1 MLMVTT
7 TVRMVDGV
15 HGNTTSSGPVV
26 PLGPSLPHS
35 SASLQHWLVGTTT
48 TGNETDHT
56 TGSGWNDLLGTRWEL
71 DTGLSLIGV
80 VADDGDIGT
89 GGTAESTTIT
99 GAFFN
104 VGDDGTFGAGGE
116 WEDVADVEGGLLSG
130 VDELAG
136 VHAFIGDE
144 SLLVGLESVW
154 VPEFDS
160 GQRSTT
166 AGVVD

>member
-1 MLMVTT
+1 MVTT
-7 TVRMVDGV
+7 TVRMVDWV

-26 PLGPSLPHS
+26 PLGLSLPHG
-35 SASLQHWLVGTTT
+35 SASLQHWLVGTAT

-56 TGSGWNDLLGTRWEL
+56 TGGGWDDLLGTGWEL
-71 DTGLSLIGV
+71 DTGLAFVGV

-89 GGTAESTTIT
+89 GSTAESTTVA

-116 WEDVADVEGGLLSG
+116 REDVADAEGGLLSG

-136 VHAFIGDE
+136 VHAFVGDE
-144 SLLVGLESVW
+144 GLLVGLESVG
-154 VPEFDS
+154 VPEFD
-160 GQRSTT
+160 G
-166 AGVVD
+166 G

>member
-26 PLGPSLPHS
+26 PLGPSLPHR

-48 TGNETDHT
+48 TSNETDHT
-56 TGSGWNDLLGTRWEL
+56 TGGGWNDLLGAGGEL
-71 DTGLSLIGV
+71 DTGLAFVRV
-80 VADDGDIGT
+80 VADDGDVGT
-89 GGTAESTTIT
+89 GGTTESATVT

-104 VGDDGTFGAGGE
+104 VGDNGTFGAGGE
-116 WEDVADVEGGLLSG
+116 WEDVADVEGGLLSS

-144 SLLVGLESVW
+144 GLLVGPESVW
-154 VPEFDS
+154 VSEFD
-160 GQRSTT
+160 G
-166 AGVVD
+166 G